1 MAMKLVRAFRNLS
14 IRRKLTLIV
23 MSTSSV
29 ALLVASLAI
38 AVYDTVTFR
47 QRMVNDLNVVA
58 DGVGINSSAA
68 LAFDVASSGQDILAA
83 LRAYPHIVAAC
94 IFTRDGRVF
103 ARYVRPGEMEGF
115 KAPAP
120 QPTGHT
126 FESGRLHLFR
136 DILTS
141 AEEEGKIGTVYFQS
155 DMEELQDRRKR
166 FARTVAVVLLAS
178 SLAAFLLS
186 SRLQGLISRPILDL
200 VDLETRVS
208 REKDYSLRAVKAADD
223 ELGLLID
230 GFNEMLVQIQSRD
243 AELTIA
249 KEAAEQAN
257 RAKSSFLANM
267 SHELR
272 TPLNAIIGYS
282 EMLQEEAEDQQLD
295 ALIPDLK
302 KVHGAGRHLLAL
314 INDILDLSKIE
325 SGKMELFLET
335 FEIRSLVADVRSTI
349 HPLMEKNHNILDI
362 RCADALGTMYA
373 DVTRV
378 RQVLFNL
385 LSNASKFTE
394 RGTVTLEVTR
404 EGSASGRGEVV
415 FRVRDTGI
423 GMGPEQ
429 QARLFQAF
437 TQADASTSRRYG
449 GTGLGL
455 VISRRICQMM
465 DGDISVES
473 EAGRGSVFT
482 VRLPLAVP
490 GRRTPPAPRVEVSG
504 DALAVS
510 PVEGTDTVLVIDD
523 DDSAREILARGLA
536 KEGFRVLRA
545 SSGEDGVK
553 LAREHRPDVITL
565 DILMPG
571 MDGWSVLRMLKSD
584 PQVMEIPVVL
594 ITMVDGRDMGKALGA
609 ADYLPKPIDRE
620 RLAAVLRKYKCTDP
634 PCPVLVVEDDAPTRE
649 LMKRT
654 LTSAGWKVC
663 EAVNGRDALTMVGKS
678 RPDLILLD
686 LMMPEMDGFEFVEQL
701 RENPAWREIPVVVVT
716 AKELTNDDRDRL
728 SGHVRSILQKGALS
742 HEELAREIRSVARL
756 T

>member
-1 MAMKLVRAFRNLS
+1 MKLVRAFWNLS

-23 MSTSSV
+23 MATSSV
-29 ALLVASLAI
+29 ALLIASLAFV
-38 AVYDTVTFR
+38 AYDTVTFR
-47 QRMVNDLNVVA
+47 QRIVNDLNVVA

-68 LAFDVASSGQDILAA
+68 LTFDVSSAGQDILAV
-83 LRAYPHIVAAC
+83 LRAYPHIVSAC
-94 IFTRDGRVF
+94 IYTRDGRVF
-103 ARYVRPGEMEGF
+103 SRYVRAGEPDTF
-115 KAPAP
+115 TPPAVK
-120 QPTGHT
+120 PTGSA
-126 FESGRLHLFR
+126 FEGDRLHLFR
-136 DILTS
+136 EILPS
-141 AEEEGKIGTVYFQS
+141 AEEEGKLGTVYIQS
-155 DMEELQDRRKR
+155 DMEELHDRRKN
-166 FARTVAVVLLAS
+166 FARAVALVLLAS
-178 SLAAFLLS
+178 SFVAFLLS

-200 VDLETRVS
+200 LDLETRVS
-208 REKDYSLRAVKAADD
+208 REKDYSVRAVKAADD

-282 EMLQEEAEDQQLD
+282 EMLQEEAEDQRLD
-295 ALIPDLK
+295 TLIPDLK

-325 SGKMELFLET
+325 SGKMELYLET
-335 FEIRSLVADVRSTI
+335 FEIRSLVADVESTI
-349 HPLMEKNHNILDI
+349 HPLMEKNHNLLEI
-362 RCADALGTMYA
+362 RCADALGTMHA

-394 RGTVTLEVTR
+394 RGTVTLEVSR
-404 EGSASGRGEVV
+404 DVSPAGRPDVV

-423 GMGPEQ
+423 GMTREH

-465 DGDISVES
+465 EGDISVES
-473 EAGRGSVFT
+473 ESGHGSTFT
-482 VRLPLAVP
+482 VRLPLSVP
-490 GRRTPPAPRVEVSG
+490 GRRTPAAPRPEAAA
-504 DALAVS
+504 DASA
-510 PVEGTDTVLVIDD
+510 PVPSEGTDTVLVIDD
-523 DDSAREILARGLA
+523 DDSAREILVRGLA

-545 SSGEDGVK
+545 SSGEDGVR
-553 LAREHRPDVITL
+553 LAREQRPDVITL

-584 PQVMEIPVVL
+584 PTVAEIPVVL

-620 RLAAVLRKYKCTDP
+620 RLAAVLRKYKCSNP

-654 LTSAGWKVC
+654 LTSAGWNVC
-663 EAVNGRDALTMVGKS
+663 EAANGRDALSLVRKS

-686 LMMPEMDGFEFVEQL
+686 LMMPEMDGFQFVEQL
-701 RENPAWREIPVVVVT
+701 RENPGWRDIPVVVVT
-716 AKELTNDDRDRL
+716 AKELTVADRDRL
-728 SGHVRSILQKGALS
+728 SGHVRTILQKGALS

-756 T
+756 G

>member
-1 MAMKLVRAFRNLS
+1 MKLVRAFRNLS

-29 ALLVASLAI
+29 ALLIASLAI

-47 QRMVNDLNVVA
+47 QRMVNDLSVVA

-103 ARYVRPGEMEGF
+103 ARYVRPGEAEGF
-115 KAPAP
+115 APPAP
-120 QPTGHT
+120 QPTGYA
-126 FESGRLHLFR
+126 FEAGRLHLFR
-136 DILTS
+136 DILPS
-141 AEEEGKIGTVYFQS
+141 SEEEGKIGTVYFQS
-155 DMEELQDRRKR
+155 DMDELQDRRKR

-186 SRLQGLISRPILDL
+186 SRLQGLISRPILEL

-208 REKDYSLRAVKAADD
+208 REKDYSVRAVKTADD

-282 EMLQEEAEDQQLD
+282 EMLQEEADDQHLD
-295 ALIPDLK
+295 ALVPDLQ

-335 FEIRSLVADVRSTI
+335 FEIRSLVADVESTI
-349 HPLMEKNHNILDI
+349 HPLIEKNHNILDI
-362 RCADALGTMYA
+362 RCAEGLGTMYA

-404 EGSASGRGEVV
+404 AGLASGRGEVI
-415 FRVRDTGI
+415 FDVRDTGI
-423 GMGPEQ
+423 GMSPEH

-465 DGDISVES
+465 DGDISVQS
-473 EAGRGSVFT
+473 EVGRGSVFT

-490 GRRTPPAPRVEVSG
+490 GRRTPPAPRADVSS
-504 DALAVS
+504 DTPALS
-510 PVEGTDTVLVIDD
+510 PATGTDTVLVIDD
-523 DDSAREILARGLA
+523 DDAAREILVRGLA

-584 PQVMEIPVVL
+584 PQVAEIPVVL

-620 RLAAVLRKYKCTDP
+620 RLAAVLRKYKCAHP

-654 LTSAGWKVC
+654 LASAGWSVC
-663 EAVNGRDALTMVGKS
+663 EAANGRDALALVGKS

-686 LMMPEMDGFEFVEQL
+686 LMMPEMDGFQFVEQL
-701 RENPAWREIPVVVVT
+701 RDNPAWREIPVVVVT
-716 AKELTNDDRDRL
+716 AKELTSDDRERL
-728 SGHVRSILQKGALS
+728 SGHVRTILQKGALS

-756 T
+756 A

>member
-1 MAMKLVRAFRNLS
+1 MRLKRWFRNLS
-14 IRRKLTLIV
+14 IRKKLTLIV
-23 MSTSSV
+23 MSTSSA
-29 ALLVASLAI
+29 ALLVASFAFM
-38 AVYDTVTFR
+38 VYDTITFR
-47 QRMVNDLNVVA
+47 QRMVNDLTVVA
-58 DGVGINSSAA
+58 GGVAINSSAA
-68 LAFDVASSGQDILAA
+68 LAFEVEGSGQEILGA

-103 ARYVRPGEMEGF
+103 SQYVRGGRAAGF
-115 KAPAP
+115 IPPAP
-120 QPTGHT
+120 RPTGHA
-126 FESGRLHLFR
+126 FEGGRLNLFR
-136 DILTS
+136 EI
-141 AEEEGKIGTVYFQS
+141 AEPGDDEEKMGTVYVQS
-155 DMEELQDRRKR
+155 DMEELDDRRR
-166 FARTVAVVLLAS
+166 RYARAVAVVLLAS
-178 SLAAFLLS
+178 SFVAFLLS

-200 VDLETRVS
+200 LDLETRVS
-208 REKDYSLRAVKAADD
+208 REKDYSVRAVKAGDD

-282 EMLQEEAEDQQLD
+282 EMLQEEAEDQGLGP
-295 ALIPDLK
+295 LIPDLL

-335 FEIRSLVADVRSTI
+335 FEIRSLLADVESTI
-349 HPLMEKNHNILDI
+349 HPLMEKNHDVLEI
-362 RCADALGTMYA
+362 RCAPDVGTMHA

-394 RGTVTLEVTR
+394 RGTVTLEAAR
-404 EGSASGRGEVV
+404 ETPGQRPEVV
-415 FRVRDTGI
+415 FRVTDTGI
-423 GMGPEQ
+423 GMAPEQ

-473 EAGRGSVFT
+473 EVGKGSVFT
-482 VRLPLAVP
+482 VRLPAAVP
-490 GRRTPPAPRVEVSG
+490 GRRTPPSPRTEV
-504 DALAVS
+504 
-510 PVEGTDTVLVIDD
+510 PVEASLAALVSQGTDTVLVIDD
-523 DDSAREILARGLA
+523 DESAREILARGLA
-536 KEGFRVLRA
+536 KEGFRVLGA
-545 SSGEDGVK
+545 ASGEEGVK

-571 MDGWSVLRMLKSD
+571 MDGWSVLRMLKHD
-584 PQVMEIPVVL
+584 PQVADIPVVL

-609 ADYLPKPIDRE
+609 ADYLSKPIDRE
-620 RLAAVLRKYKCTDP
+620 RFAAVLRKYKCGAP
-634 PCPVLVVEDDAPTRE
+634 PCPVLVVEDDSATRE
-649 LMKRT
+649 LMRRT
-654 LTSAGWKVC
+654 LSGQGWTVC
-663 EAVNGRDALTMVGKS
+663 EAKNGLDALAVIRRS
-678 RPDLILLD
+678 RPDLIFLD

-701 RENPAWREIPVVVVT
+701 RGNSEWRAIPVVVVT
-716 AKELTNDDRDRL
+716 AKELTSEDRERL
-728 SGHVRSILQKGALS
+728 SGNVRSILQKGALS
-742 HEELAREIRSVARL
+742 NEELAREIRAVARL
-756 T
+756 G

>member
-1 MAMKLVRAFRNLS
+1 MRPMRAFRDLS

-23 MSTSSV
+23 MFTSSV
-29 ALLVASLAI
+29 ALLIASLAFM
-38 AVYDTVTFR
+38 VYDTLTFR
-47 QRMVNDLNVVA
+47 DRMVRELTVVA

-68 LAFDVASSGQDILAA
+68 LAFEVEGSGQDILAA
-83 LRAYPHIVAAC
+83 LRAYPHITAAC
-94 IFTRDGRVF
+94 IFTREGRVF
-103 ARYVRPGEMEGF
+103 SRYVRHGDVSEF
-115 KAPAP
+115 KAPELREA
-120 QPTGHT
+120 GYS
-126 FESGRLHLFR
+126 FEGDRLRLFHEIR
-136 DILTS
+136 AAGEAD
-141 AEEEGKIGTVYFQS
+141 KVGTVYIQS
-155 DMEELQDRRKR
+155 DMEELTVRRQR
-166 FARTVAVVLLAS
+166 YARTVAVVLVV
-178 SLAAFLLS
+178 SLFAAFVLS
-186 SRLQGLISRPILDL
+186 SRLQGLVSRPLL
-200 VDLETRVS
+200 NLLALETRVS
-208 REKDYSLRAVKAADD
+208 REKDYSVRAVKEAND

-230 GFNEMLVQIQSRD
+230 GFNEMLIQIQSRD

-282 EMLQEEAEDQQLD
+282 EMLQEEAEEQ
-295 ALIPDLK
+295 ALTSLLPDLK

-335 FEIRSLVADVRSTI
+335 FEIRALVADVESTI
-349 HPLMEKNHNILDI
+349 HPLMEKNHNALEI
-362 RCADALGTMYA
+362 RCAPDIGMMHA

-394 RGTVTLEVTR
+394 RGAVTLDARRDSAAGR
-404 EGSASGRGEVV
+404 EEIV
-415 FRVRDTGI
+415 FSVRDTGI
-423 GMGPEQ
+423 GMTPEH

-465 DGDISVES
+465 DGDIAVES
-473 EAGRGSVFT
+473 QQGKGSVFT
-482 VRLPLAVP
+482 VRLPVAVP
-490 GRRTPPAPRVEVSG
+490 GRRTPAPPRSEPVVDG
-504 DALAVS
+504 VLAS
-510 PVEGTDTVLVIDD
+510 TGEGGDTVLVIDD
-523 DDSAREILARGLA
+523 DDNAREILARGLA

-545 SSGEDGVK
+545 ASGEEGLKV
-553 LAREHRPDVITL
+553 AREQHPDVITL

-571 MDGWSVLRMLKSD
+571 MDGWAVLKVLKSD
-584 PQVMEIPVVL
+584 PKVAEIPVVL

-620 RLAAVLRKYKCTDP
+620 RLSAVLRKYKCTSP
-634 PCPVLVVEDDAPTRE
+634 PCPVLLVEDDAVARD
-649 LMKRT
+649 LMRRT
-654 LTSAGWKVC
+654 LVAGGWTVR
-663 EAVNGRDALTMVGKS
+663 EASNGREALTMIQRS
-678 RPDLILLD
+678 RPDLVLLD
-686 LMMPEMDGFEFVEQL
+686 LMMPEMDGFEFLEQF
-701 RENPAWREIPVVVVT
+701 RANPAWRGIPVVVVT
-716 AKELTNDDRDRL
+716 AKDLTAADRERL
-728 SGHVRSILQKGALS
+728 NGRVRSILQKSAYT

-756 T
+756 R